1 MSAGKAI
8 LDPDDRFLTPAFV
21 EGLRAGTQTDP
32 FFGPIFQGATASP
45 GQAVDSLGRA
55 VQRKTPGP
63 RGRADV
69 PRGGTFIIR
78 CGLLYRTGQGSVAR
92 LCIPEGGELRTQVM
106 RDLHDS
112 PLSGHFGRDKTL
124 SLVRRLVF
132 WPGMTQTVS
141 DYVASCPVCQRVK
154 ADHTGPRGL
163 FHALPLPS
171 RRGGMWGID
180 FIGPLQTSAEGF
192 NLVQVHIDHLSGK
205 VVSIPTRDTATAAE
219 AAQTFLDVC
228 LRNGTG
234 VPDAVVVDHDPKFRG
249 TFFYGVRQG
258 AGVRSHRRVGLPQKH
273 GGQGGAGQRGGG
285 GHTASVRQ
293 RPWGRLGPVSAAGGL
308 RH

>member
-1 MSAGKAI
+1 
-8 LDPDDRFLTPAFV
+8 
-21 EGLRAGTQTDP
+21 
-32 FFGPIFQGATASP
+32 
-45 GQAVDSLGRA
+45 
-55 VQRKTPGP
+55 
-63 RGRADV
+63 
-69 PRGGTFIIR
+69 
-78 CGLLYRTGQGSVAR
+78 
-92 LCIPEGGELRTQVM
+92 M

-141 DYVASCPVCQRVK
+141 DYVASCPLCQRVK

-219 AAQTFLDVC
+219 AVQTFLDVC

-249 TFFYGVRQG
+249 TFF
-258 AGVRSHRRVGLPQKH
+258 
-273 GGQGGAGQRGGG
+273 
-285 GHTASVRQ
+285 TAF
-293 RPWGRLGPVSAAGGL
+293 A
-308 RH
+308 